1 MNDAF
6 ILQSAAGDDQS
17 SDPSPSEKDLKVEED
32 GEGEDVEAEEPQEDY
47 VNPDLNADAEGD
59 GDEVYDDVV
68 AEPQKSDDTP
78 TPVSQKQPAIKKPIR
93 GGGKSEL
100 NDPDYSGY
108 LHRKTTGIIK
118 KWERKWFFI
127 VDKTLYM
134 SATEEEESYKS
145 LLPLANVSEVV
156 KGSLEKQYPYGITLQ
171 LKPSCG
177 KDVILAADSKED
189 QSLWVAKFNVSVCCV
204 KFCSNVFHSLPN
216 CRRRVMFSAVNL
228 ALMKKMVHT

>member
-1 MNDAF
+1 MTSVYDDSC

-17 SDPSPSEKDLKVEED
+17 SEPTPSEKDLKVDDE
-32 GEGEDVEAEEPQEDY
+32 GEGEEEEAEEPQEDY
-47 VNPDLNADAEGD
+47 VNPDLSPPPDQEADAD
-59 GDEVYDDVV
+59 DVYDDVV
-68 AEPQKSDDTP
+68 AEPQKSDSKP
-78 TPVSQKQPAIKKPIR
+78 APVPQKAPSIKKPIR

-100 NDPDYSGY
+100 KDPEHSGY

-134 SATEEEESYKS
+134 STTEEEESYKN
-145 LLPLANVSEVV
+145 LLPLTNVAEVV

-177 KDVILAADSKED
+177 KDIILAAETKEE
-189 QSLWVAKFNVSVCCV
+189 QSLWVAKFNVSIFLCI
-204 KFCSNVFHSLPN
+204 
-216 CRRRVMFSAVNL
+216 
-228 ALMKKMVHT
+228 